1 MNRQIRRLG
10 LVLLVLF
17 MAMFVQLNYLQVI
30 RADQL
35 ANHPGN
41 SRNAVRDF
49 GQQRGSIIT
58 ADGTVIAESYRN
70 PNTKSAYDYLRRYPG
85 GSLYGQLTGYFS
97 FTFGSTAL
105 ERRYN
110 GVLAGHRTALTV
122 KRLKDLLGSKVV
134 TADVRLT
141 IQDQLQRVAARAL
154 KRRKGSIVAL
164 DPRTGAILAMVSYP
178 SYDPNPLASTDFAAT
193 QQVFKGLT
201 ADTNRPLLAR
211 AYRERYPPGSTFKVV
226 TASTGLET
234 QVVGLTTPVYPVL
247 RSLPLRYTTRPLRN
261 FGGGACG
268 GDLVTVFKVSCN
280 TSFAQLGLDLGA
292 QKLHDGAEAFGFNK
306 TPPLDVSPG
315 AAKSFF
321 PPVDFFVRNDPQ
333 LAQGAIG
340 QGNVSATPLQMALVA
355 AAIANH
361 GTVKAPHLMAE
372 VRDSEGN
379 VIQSET
385 DNDWVSPVSP
395 EVADELRAMMIGV
408 VNGGTGTRAAI
419 SGVQVAAKTG
429 TAQTGLKT
437 AHAWTVA
444 FAPADAPTVAVAVII
459 ENQLEVST
467 ATGGRVAAPVAK
479 TILEAALAIQDG
491 R

>member
-17 MAMFVQLNYLQVI
+17 LAMFFQLNYLQVI

-49 GQQRGSIIT
+49 GQPRGSIVT
-58 ADGTVIAESYRN
+58 ADGTVIAESYPN
-70 PNTKSAYDYLRRYPG
+70 PNSKSSYDYLRRYPA

-97 FTFGSTAL
+97 FTYGSTAL
-105 ERRYN
+105 EREYN

-134 TADVRLT
+134 TADVTLT
-141 IQDQLQRVAARAL
+141 IQDQLQRVAAKAL

-178 SYDPNPLASTDFAAT
+178 SYDPNPLASTDFGAT
-193 QQVFKGLT
+193 QQAFKALT
-201 ADTNRPLLAR
+201 ADEGRPLLAR

-226 TASTGLET
+226 TASTGLQT
-234 QVVGLTTPVYPVL
+234 NVVGLTTPVYPVL
-247 RSLPLRYTTRPLRN
+247 RSLPLPYTTRPLRN

-268 GDLVTVFKVSCN
+268 GDLVNVFLVSCN
-280 TSFAQLGLDLGA
+280 TSFAQLGLDLGP

-321 PPVDFFVRNDPQ
+321 PSVDFFVRNDPQ

-361 GTVKAPHLMAE
+361 GVVKAPHLMAE
-372 VRDSEGN
+372 VRDSQGN
-379 VIQSET
+379 VIQTET
-385 DNDWVSPVSP
+385 DNDWVSPVSA
-395 EVADELRAMMIGV
+395 EVADELRGMMVGV
-408 VNGGTGTRAAI
+408 VKGGTGTRAAI
-419 SGVQVAAKTG
+419 PGVQVAAKTG

-459 ENQLEVST
+459 ENQPEVST

-479 TILEAALAIQDG
+479 AILQAALALQDG

>member
-17 MAMFVQLNYLQVI
+17 LAMFFQLNYLQVI

-49 GQQRGSIIT
+49 GQPRGSIVT

-70 PNTKSAYDYLRRYPG
+70 PNSKSSYDYLRRYPA

-97 FTFGSTAL
+97 FTYGSTAL
-105 ERRYN
+105 EREYN

-134 TADVRLT
+134 TADVTLT
-141 IQDQLQRVAARAL
+141 IQDQLQRVAAKAL

-178 SYDPNPLASTDFAAT
+178 SYDPNPLASTDFGAT
-193 QQVFKGLT
+193 QQAFKALT
-201 ADTNRPLLAR
+201 ADEGRPLLAR

-226 TASTGLET
+226 TASTGLQT
-234 QVVGLTTPVYPVL
+234 NVVGLTTPVYPVL
-247 RSLPLRYTTRPLRN
+247 RSLPLPYTTRPLRN

-268 GDLVTVFKVSCN
+268 GDLVNVFLVSCN
-280 TSFAQLGLDLGA
+280 TSFAQLGLDLGP

-321 PPVDFFVRNDPQ
+321 PSVDFFVRNDPQ

-361 GTVKAPHLMAE
+361 GVVKAPHLMAE
-372 VRDSEGN
+372 VRDSQGN
-379 VIQSET
+379 VIQTET
-385 DNDWVSPVSP
+385 DNDWVSPVSA
-395 EVADELRAMMIGV
+395 EVADELRGMMVGV
-408 VNGGTGTRAAI
+408 VKGGTGTRAAI
-419 SGVQVAAKTG
+419 PGVQVAAKTG

-459 ENQLEVST
+459 ENQPEVST

-479 TILEAALAIQDG
+479 AILQAALALQDG

>member
-17 MAMFVQLNYLQVI
+17 LAMFFQLNYLQVI

-49 GQQRGSIIT
+49 GQPRGSIVT

-70 PNTKSAYDYLRRYPG
+70 PNSKSSYDYLRRYPA

-97 FTFGSTAL
+97 FTYGSTAL
-105 ERRYN
+105 EREYN

-134 TADVRLT
+134 TADVTLT
-141 IQDQLQRVAARAL
+141 IQDQLQRVAAKAL

-178 SYDPNPLASTDFAAT
+178 SYDPNPLASTDFGAT
-193 QQVFKGLT
+193 QQAFKALT
-201 ADTNRPLLAR
+201 ADEGRPLLAR

-226 TASTGLET
+226 TASTGLQT
-234 QVVGLTTPVYPVL
+234 NVVGLTTPVYPVL

-268 GDLVTVFKVSCN
+268 GDLVNVFLVSCN
-280 TSFAQLGLDLGA
+280 TSFAQLGLDLGP

-321 PPVDFFVRNDPQ
+321 PSVDFFVRNDPQ

-361 GTVKAPHLMAE
+361 GVVKAPHLMAE
-372 VRDSEGN
+372 VRDSQGN
-379 VIQSET
+379 VIQTET
-385 DNDWVSPVSP
+385 DNDWVSPVSA
-395 EVADELRAMMIGV
+395 EVADELRGMMVGV
-408 VNGGTGTRAAI
+408 VKGGTGTRAAI
-419 SGVQVAAKTG
+419 PGVQVAAKTG

-459 ENQLEVST
+459 ENQPEVST

-479 TILEAALAIQDG
+479 AILQAALALQDG